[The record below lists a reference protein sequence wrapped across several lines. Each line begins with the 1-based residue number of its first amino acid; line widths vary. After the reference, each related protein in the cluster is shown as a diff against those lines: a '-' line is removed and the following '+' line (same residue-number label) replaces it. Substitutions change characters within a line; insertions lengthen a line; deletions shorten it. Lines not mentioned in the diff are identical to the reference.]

1 LGRSSDYSEGLN
13 KRERHNT
20 IVCISDPKSPRIT
33 AYQMHECIHEK
44 LKLPEND
51 VRLIQFDGPRRRVLI
66 KFINVARLQAV
77 LRTTQKQLDY
87 IHDNGELSVVYI
99 ERAGMGVRS
108 VRVAKLPPEV
118 QDRKLHDSTP
128 QYGDLRAITEELFS
142 RDIDI
147 LYLTE
152 LGS

>member
-1 LGRSSDYSEGLN
+1 
-13 KRERHNT
+13 
-20 IVCISDPKSPRIT
+20 
-33 AYQMHECIHEK
+33 MHECIHEK